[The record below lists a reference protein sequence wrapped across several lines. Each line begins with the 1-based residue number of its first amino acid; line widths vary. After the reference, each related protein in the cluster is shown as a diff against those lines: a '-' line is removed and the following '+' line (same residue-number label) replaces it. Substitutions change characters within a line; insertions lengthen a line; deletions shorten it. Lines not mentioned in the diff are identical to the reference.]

1 MKARS
6 FTILLTALLVVL
18 CTGCGIHINTGKEL
32 TFDDTI
38 HYSTYENAADYAAGS
53 SIYQAEEVH
62 AVRVYWIAGEI
73 SVTEKDTDTLSVSD
87 AAGDRSQEA
96 QLHSLLRDGV
106 LTIHYCAS
114 DFRGELK
121 PEWKLLT
128 LEIPHGIELTIESV
142 SAPIYATALTT
153 PQLHIATVSGDVSIG
168 SITGDNLR
176 IDTVSGEFDV
186 DTAEVKTVTM
196 NSVSGD
202 FDLER
207 ITVDQL
213 TADTVSGNV
222 GLELASC
229 REAKIETVSGKT
241 DITIPAAGATVRYE
255 TAGGDLITTR
265 TSQRQGDYY
274 GFGSSACKIAVSS
287 VSGDLEIK

>member
-1 MKARS
+1 M
-6 FTILLTALLVVL
+6 
-18 CTGCGIHINTGKEL
+18 
-32 TFDDTI
+32 
-38 HYSTYENAADYAAGS
+38 
-53 SIYQAEEVH
+53 
-62 AVRVYWIAGEI
+62 
-73 SVTEKDTDTLSVSD
+73 
-87 AAGDRSQEA
+87 
-96 QLHSLLRDGV
+96 
-106 LTIHYCAS
+106 
-114 DFRGELK
+114 
-121 PEWKLLT
+121 
-128 LEIPHGIELTIESV
+128 
-142 SAPIYATALTT
+142 
-153 PQLHIATVSGDVSIG
+153 
-168 SITGDNLR
+168 
-176 IDTVSGEFDV
+176 
-186 DTAEVKTVTM
+186 TM

-265 TSQRQGDYY
+265 TSQRQGDYDTV
-274 GFGSSACKIAVSS
+274 FGSSAGIDPAVSS